1 MRQVGMVEIGPE
13 WVLWSQAERG
23 ADRICRGTGCGCV
36 GKRNLEGFVLS
47 IWKDKKTGMIII
59 SL

>member
-36 GKRNLEGFVLS
+36 GKRNLEGLS
-47 IWKDKKTGMIII
+47 
-59 SL
+59 